1 VLFDLSS
8 YDNIKLSLKTNFEE
22 TITNNEDECA
32 LACLQK
38 TYCNHF
44 VYIRSFEPYLNS
56 KKKNCQLSSNS
67 DVNIMPCRYDSICA
81 NLSPCKFLVS
91 LSNLIL
97 YQIVLVPYLVSN
109 RQLIGDSRELFAIAE
124 DETYQEL
131 KLSHFIFEFLH
142 IRHAPII

>member
-1 VLFDLSS
+1 LIAFLLKVLFDLSS
-8 YDNIKLSLKTNFEE
+8 YDNIKLSLKNNFEE

-81 NLSPCKFLVS
+81 NLSPCKFTS
-91 LSNLIL
+91 LYSKTHSL
-97 YQIVLVPYLVSN
+97 IVLVPYLVSN
-109 RQLIGDSRELFAIAE
+109 RHLIGGSRELFVIAE
-124 DETYQEL
+124 YKIYSYLILFKT
-131 KLSHFIFEFLH
+131 
-142 IRHAPII
+142 